1 VTVAIP
7 PDLPV
12 VRGDRFAL
20 RLLLDNLMDN
30 AIRYSTTTRSIAVT
44 AKVEH
49 SMVVVSVS
57 DKGVG
62 IRASELDQVTRRFF
76 RGSDASAGGS
86 GLGLAIVEK
95 VVQDHGGVLKIESAE
110 GEGTTVSVS
119 LRTAHTS
126 V

>member
-1 VTVAIP
+1 MSQNVI
-7 PDLPV
+7 
-12 VRGDRFAL
+12 
-20 RLLLDNLMDN
+20 
-30 AIRYSTTTRSIAVT
+30 
-44 AKVEH
+44 
-49 SMVVVSVS
+49 
-57 DKGVG
+57 
-62 IRASELDQVTRRFF
+62 DQVTRRFF